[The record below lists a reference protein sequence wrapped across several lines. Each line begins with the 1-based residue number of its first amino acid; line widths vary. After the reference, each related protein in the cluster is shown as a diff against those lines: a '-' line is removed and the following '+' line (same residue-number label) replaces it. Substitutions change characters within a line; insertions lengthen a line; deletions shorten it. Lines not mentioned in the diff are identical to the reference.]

1 MSARQ
6 TTLMGMNRART
17 PAAALFRRVFLING
31 MIFTLG
37 TLILALSPATVS
49 ARIKLT
55 EIPVL
60 VVGLAVILTAN
71 ALLLRSSLAPWIGSP
86 RRCGES
92 IRPSAATEWTTAT
105 PATCTT

>member
-1 MSARQ
+1 M
-6 TTLMGMNRART
+6 
-17 PAAALFRRVFLING
+17 
-31 MIFTLG
+31 
-37 TLILALSPATVS
+37 LAVSPATVS

-71 ALLLRSSLAPWIGSP
+71 ALLLRRVLPPWIGSP

-92 IRPSAATEWTTAT
+92 IRPSAATGSTIAAT
-105 PATCTT
+105 ATCTS